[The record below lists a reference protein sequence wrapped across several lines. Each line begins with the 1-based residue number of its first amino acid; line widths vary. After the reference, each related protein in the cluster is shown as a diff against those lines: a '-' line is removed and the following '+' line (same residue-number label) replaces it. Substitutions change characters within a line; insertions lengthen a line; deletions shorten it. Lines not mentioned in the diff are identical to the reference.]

1 MPRWLFAPF
10 AGVWLASAAAAPLA
24 PAARAEIDALLSRLA
39 SSSCQVNRNGTWHDA
54 AEARTH
60 MLRKLEYL
68 EKKGVVETTEQF
80 IDLAASTSSASGK
93 PYLVRCGQGTPVASR
108 AWLLMQLQAMR
119 AGGAAA
125 PPGKQ

>member
-1 MPRWLFAPF
+1 MLPAPV
-10 AGVWLASAAAAPLA
+10 ACVLLASAAAAPLA

-39 SSSCQVNRNGTWHDA
+39 SSSCQFNRNGTWHDA
-54 AEARTH
+54 VEARTH

-68 EKKGVVETTEQF
+68 EKKGAVATTEQF

-108 AWLLMQLQAMR
+108 AWLLMQLQTIR
-119 AGGAAA
+119 AGEPT
-125 PPGKQ
+125 PPGRQ